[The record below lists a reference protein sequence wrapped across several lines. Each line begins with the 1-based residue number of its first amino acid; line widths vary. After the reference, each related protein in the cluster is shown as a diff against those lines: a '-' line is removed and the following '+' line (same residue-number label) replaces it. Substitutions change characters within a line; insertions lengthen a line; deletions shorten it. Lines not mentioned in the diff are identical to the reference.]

1 MRLLVDLLIL
11 VAAATFEVAGDA
23 MIRSGLRGRG
33 ALFVVVGIAVVGVY
47 GLVVNLVPVDFSKL
61 IGVYVAV
68 FAVVGVLVG
77 KLVFHESVPPSTW
90 LGLTV
95 IVAGAAVVQ
104 MGIQR

>member
-33 ALFVVVGIAVVGVY
+33 ALFVVVG
-47 GLVVNLVPVDFSKL
+47 
-61 IGVYVAV
+61 
-68 FAVVGVLVG
+68 VLVG

>member
-33 ALFVVVGIAVVGVY
+33 ALFVVIGIAVVGVY
-47 GLVVNLVPVDFSKL
+47 GLVDLVPVDFSKL

>member
-1 MRLLVDLLIL
+1 MRLLLDLLIL
-11 VAAATFEVAGDA
+11 ALAATFEVGGDA

-33 ALFVVVGIAVVGVY
+33 LLFVALGVAVVGVY

-68 FAVVGVLVG
+68 FAIVGVLFG
-77 KLVFHESVPPSTW
+77 KLVFHEAVPPSTW
-90 LGLTV
+90 LGVAV
-95 IVAGAAVVQ
+95 IVAGAAIVQ